1 MDLNYVKFTT
11 RIAFFSKQKA
21 YAYAEIVYTG
31 PMLLGILLTADVVVL
46 TMVAG
51 ISENERDYILSN
63 FTYAIIFS
71 LVSSSL
77 FSLVAPRFVADMLY
91 EKKFETIIPSFYA
104 SYASS
109 ALMLM
114 IGTPLYAL
122 YQALASRSLAEVVM
136 GVLLFGELCLVWN
149 VITYLTAIKS
159 YKEIIKGFFLAI
171 GVTIVS
177 GLLSILLHQKYGIFL
192 SVCLGNGGMM
202 FWMVRLIHDY
212 FPSNLKM
219 SFEFLKWF
227 DQFSDLAKTGYYI
240 FMALFAHII
249 INWFGPISK
258 SFDGFFRTAPVYD
271 VPAMLS
277 YLTNLVSTLNFV
289 MSVGVSFYPHFR
301 CYFNL
306 YNEEGSLSD
315 IQEAETQM
323 LDVMSNELKYV
334 FLETI
339 ASDNFHHVLRKRSL
353 DSPTNWF

>member
-1 MDLNYVKFTT
+1 MAGIGFELRKIYNEDSL
-11 RIAFFSKQKA
+11 FSKQKA
-21 YAYAEIVYTG
+21 YAYAGIVYTG
-31 PMLLGILLTADVVVL
+31 PMLLGILLTAGVVVL
-46 TMVAG
+46 TMVGG

-63 FTYAIIFS
+63 LTY
-71 LVSSSL
+71 
-77 FSLVAPRFVADMLY
+77 ADMLY

-104 SYASS
+104 SS

-122 YQALASRSLAEVVM
+122 YLALASRSLAEVAM

-177 GLLSILLHQKYGIFL
+177 GLLSIFLHQKYGIFL
-192 SVCLGNGGMM
+192 SICLGYGGMM

-227 DQFSDLAKTGYYI
+227 DQFSDLAKTGLY
-240 FMALFAHII
+240 MLVALLAHIV

-271 VPAMLS
+271 VPAMLA
-277 YLTNLVSTLNFV
+277 YLTTLVSTLNFV
-289 MSVGVSFYPHFR
+289 MSVEVSFYPHFR
-301 CYFNL
+301 RYFKL

-323 LDVMSNELKYV
+323 LNVMSNELKYV
-334 FLETI
+334 FWKQLLATI
-339 ASDNFHHVLRKRSL
+339 FIMFFGSVVLTYLPQSNAWLLLNAMSSL
-353 DSPTNWF
+353 WSLCCR